1 MSEGIDQTMKG
12 TEIAADASAVEAPAA
27 EAEKKPAGPGFI
39 DQLMTQLQRRE
50 VQFALLLAAIL
61 VATFWTGFVRW
72 FDAWMQ
78 PDSYYQH
85 GPLIFPAAGYI
96 AYLFYQRFKDRLPV
110 KPTMIPLVFLLPVL
124 YLNIAA
130 SRSEM
135 ATLTGIL
142 LMMSLFIVAW
152 ILAGFK
158 WAVVYS
164 PAIAFTA
171 LGMSAWNAVIDQGT
185 MPLQVYSTDGAF
197 ILLEAFGFR
206 PFRETPTLINLSHFP
221 LNIEAAC
228 SGMKLSLAMVA
239 TVAFMVL
246 TGRMKWWAN
255 LILVAM
261 ALPLSIAINALRIA
275 LIGVFGNEMGY
286 DAGMWMH
293 DYGSYGTLALCLYV
307 TYKIAVALGWKI

>member
-1 MSEGIDQTMKG
+1 MSEAIEHVAGG
-12 TEIAADASAVEAPAA
+12 TELVPDTAVQDKKSA
-27 EAEKKPAGPGFI
+27 PAGPGI
-39 DQLMTQLQRRE
+39 IEVLQTQLKRRE

-72 FDAWMQ
+72 VDAWFM

-96 AYLFYQRFKDRLPV
+96 AYLFYERFKDRLAV
-110 KPTMIPLVFLLPVL
+110 KPTYIPLIFLFPLL

-135 ATLTGIL
+135 ATLSGIL
-142 LMMSLFIVAW
+142 LMASIFIVAW
-152 ILAGFK
+152 TLAGFK
-158 WAVVYS
+158 WAMVYS
-164 PAIAFTA
+164 PAILFTA
-171 LGMSAWNAVIDQGT
+171 FGMSAWNAAIDQGT
-185 MPLQVYSTDGAF
+185 LPLQIYSTDGAF
-197 ILLEAFGFR
+197 ILLEGFGFR

-228 SGMKLSLAMVA
+228 SGMKLTLAMIA
-239 TVAFMVL
+239 TIAFMVL
-246 TGRMKWWAN
+246 TGRMRWWAN
-255 LILVAM
+255 LILVAL

-275 LIGVFGNEMGY
+275 LIGVFGNEMGH

-293 DYGSYGTLALCLYV
+293 DYGSYGTLALSFYV

>member
-1 MSEGIDQTMKG
+1 MSEAIEHAAGGPEAIPDSQV
-12 TEIAADASAVEAPAA
+12 TETVKE
-27 EAEKKPAGPGFI
+27 PAGPGFI
-39 DQLMTQLQRRE
+39 DGLMKQLQRRE
-50 VQFALLLAAIL
+50 VQFGLLLAAIL

-72 FDAWMQ
+72 VDAWFM

-96 AYLFYQRFKDRLPV
+96 AYLFYERFKDRLAI
-110 KPTMIPLVFLLPVL
+110 KPTYIPLALLVPVL

-130 SRSEM
+130 ARSEM
-135 ATLTGIL
+135 ATLSGIL

-152 ILAGFK
+152 TLAGFK
-158 WAVVYS
+158 WAVVYT
-164 PAIAFTA
+164 PAILFTA
-171 LGMSAWNAVIDQGT
+171 FGMSAWNAAIDQGT
-185 MPLQVYSTDGAF
+185 LPLQIYSTDGAF
-197 ILLEAFGFR
+197 ILLEGFGFR

-228 SGMKLSLAMVA
+228 SGMKLTLAMIA
-239 TVAFMVL
+239 TIVFMVL

-255 LILVAM
+255 LVLVAL

-275 LIGVFGNEMGY
+275 LIGVFGNEMGH

-293 DYGSYGTLALCLYV
+293 DYGSYGTLALSFYV